1 MRKYLL
7 LVLLTAFTT
16 SCSKKDE
23 QPAGATLNVT
33 TYLKDYNG
41 KAGSVKA
48 SYFLLGPE
56 DIDVLQSAD
65 KLMEKG
71 PKESNTD
78 FYEFD
83 AYNKKVA
90 VLPGE
95 YYLAV
100 QLNITRTPVE
110 RGRYAY
116 KKITLKAGDE
126 LNTIM
131 VFQFAGKAYTQEPW
145 NENKD

>member
-1 MRKYLL
+1 MKRFLL
-7 LVLLTAFTT
+7 LVLLAVLTA
-16 SCSKKDE
+16 SCTKKDE

-41 KAGSVKA
+41 TANSVKA

-71 PKESNTD
+71 TQESNSD

-145 NENKD
+145 SESK